1 MRRLFPFLVII
12 ALVFGAS
19 YASTIIYR
27 VMGPWSAT
35 AVEQDGNL
43 THMQFGSDLPR
54 PEWVP
59 LYPGAWVVTGSRLT
73 SVRHPSG
80 FHSLDIGTRASLDE
94 VKRFYTEQLTAAG
107 FEVSDLGLMGLNP
120 PTAALLGIDGML
132 SAKRH
137 ATDDAIDVQI
147 RTPDGP
153 IPSRLLQIHWRK
165 ISETPA
171 RLADCLELVIPGRE
185 RQRANPNPEP
195 RTVLVSGFRVRPFG
209 PSRND

>member
-19 YASTIIYR
+19 YASALINRI
-27 VMGPWSAT
+27 MGPWNST
-35 AVEQDGNL
+35 AIHQDGSL
-43 THMQFGSDLPR
+43 SHMQFGADLPR

-59 LYPGAWVVTGSRLT
+59 VYPGAWVVGGSKIT
-73 SVRHPSG
+73 SVQHPTG
-80 FHSLDIGTRASLDE
+80 FHGLDLGTRASLDE
-94 VKRFYTEQLTAAG
+94 VKRFYTEQFTAAG

-120 PTAALLGIDGML
+120 PTAAMLGIDGML

-147 RTPDGP
+147 RTPDGI

-165 ISETPA
+165 ISATPA
-171 RLADCLELVIPGRE
+171 PPVAAHPRE
-185 RQRANPNPEP
+185 SGAPAAN
-195 RTVLVSGFRVRPFG
+195 
-209 PSRND
+209 